1 MKTVAEIKIQCECG
15 HSRLLSKSNIS
26 AHRKRP
32 IHIKKMATLSGEIQL
47 ENTIVCQPVT
57 PKIKIVKDVNAV
69 KDKKIKPTKGFV
81 KVIDKKIKPSRKF
94 ILLISKIIFVKLAN
108 ITNFKIIKQL
118 DDEKLQRVNNV
129 VEVVEYNDNPKDD
142 SFECWKQ
149 WGNCPIICSFKYMER
164 MREPCKQICEKTT
177 IGPINE
183 IVLNNDMERM
193 REPCKQICEKTT
205 IGPINEI
212 VLNND
217 MERMR
222 EPCKQICEK
231 TTIGPINEI
240 VLNNDQEKSGL
251 FSEYLQSNLKFNFND
266 FDVRIA
272 VRINT
277 RMTWIY
283 VYDKGKYTKGLKALK
298 EFKKMSQECPVMSC
312 ILKYVF
318 SKNEYKKLPLVDF
331 IVNKEI
337 EDDLEKIWCK
347 RLMENG

>member
-217 MERMR
+217 
-222 EPCKQICEK
+222 
-231 TTIGPINEI
+231 
-240 VLNNDQEKSGL
+240 QEKSGL